1 MKKNTSKVIASLV
14 VAGLAG
20 VAGCAQ
26 VPQEPPAPSVSPAID
41 GVQAVAPVD
50 VKNPDDQIML
60 QQNVDAGHYGDDYSL
75 SWLHQS
81 LSGTSVTIDRV
92 KYSNGFN
99 WVTGVRLR
107 MPVPSLFDRRIMS
120 NETLEYRVGLDL
132 SQMPGYI
139 YIVPGEGVGH
149 YDMDRVAQAFKGSG
163 VADGRMVYGK
173 GIAPKGYVD
182 IYVQDEPAR

>member
-1 MKKNTSKVIASLV
+1 MKKTTSKILAALI
-14 VAGLAG
+14 VAGLIGAT
-20 VAGCAQ
+20 GCAQ
-26 VPQEPPAPSVSPAID
+26 VPQEPAAPTVSPAIA
-41 GVQAVAPVD
+41 GVQAIAPIG
-50 VKNPDDQIML
+50 VKGSDDQVML
-60 QQNVDAGHYGDDYSL
+60 HQNVNPGHYDNDYSL

-81 LSGTSVTIDRV
+81 LSGTSVVIDRV

-107 MPVPSLFDRRIMS
+107 MPVPSIFDRGIMS
-120 NETLEYRVGLDL
+120 DKTLEYRVGMDL

-139 YIVPGEGVGH
+139 YIIPGEGVGQ

-163 VADGRMVYGK
+163 VADGRMVYGR